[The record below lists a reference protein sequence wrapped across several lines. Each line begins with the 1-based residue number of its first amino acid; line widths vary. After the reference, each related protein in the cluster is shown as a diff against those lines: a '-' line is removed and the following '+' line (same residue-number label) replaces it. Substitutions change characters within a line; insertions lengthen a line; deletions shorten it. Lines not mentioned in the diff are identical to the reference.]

1 MLSLIITPDR
11 NLTCLTITYTHRMIS
26 FMDIDI
32 SIIRDNDSLITTV
45 RLEKKVITIID
56 TCLYFKLNL
65 KLNQCLEKNRL

>member
-1 MLSLIITPDR
+1 MLSLIVTPDR

-32 SIIRDNDSLITTV
+32 SIIRDNDSDNDTLITV

-56 TCLYFKLNL
+56 TC
-65 KLNQCLEKNRL
+65 